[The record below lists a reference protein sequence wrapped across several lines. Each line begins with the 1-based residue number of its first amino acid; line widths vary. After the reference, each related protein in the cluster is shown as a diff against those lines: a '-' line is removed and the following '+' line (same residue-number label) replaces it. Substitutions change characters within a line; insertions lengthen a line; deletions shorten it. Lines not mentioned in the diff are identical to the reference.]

1 MALKV
6 YKLQFI
12 YDFHVYRCSPQKASS
27 LSPNLHAKK
36 NNKKFATRDII
47 IMLKGM
53 NRKQEWKT
61 MQVYV

>member
-1 MALKV
+1 MLSAKGL
-6 YKLQFI
+6 L
-12 YDFHVYRCSPQKASS
+12 S

-61 MQVYV
+61 MQVYI